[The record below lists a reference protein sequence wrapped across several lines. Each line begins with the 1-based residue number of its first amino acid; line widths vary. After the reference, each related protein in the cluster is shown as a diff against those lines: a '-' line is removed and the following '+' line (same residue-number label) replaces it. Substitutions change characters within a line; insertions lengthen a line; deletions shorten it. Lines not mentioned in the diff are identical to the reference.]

1 MNDLKKWQKIEI
13 FKKKLFTME
22 TQTLNFEFAL
32 RELLTPII
40 THALDEAM
48 SRYFLTYMANHP
60 TEPDI
65 YDIRAASQYLGMA
78 LSTIYTMTSR
88 REIPHFKK
96 GRRLM
101 FKKSELDQWV
111 QEGKRKTKWEIGKE
125 IDDYTARRW
134 GKQ

>member
-1 MNDLKKWQKIEI
+1 MNTANTIE
-13 FKKKLFTME
+13 
-22 TQTLNFEFAL
+22 NSL

-40 THALDEAM
+40 HRAVDEAM
-48 SRYFLTYMANHP
+48 SRYFLNYMANHP

-101 FKKSELDQWV
+101 FKRSELDEWV
-111 QEGKRKTKWEIGKE
+111 TEGRRKTKLEISRE